1 MQRACAKHVAGHR
14 VRSVHDERRR
24 VDAGSYNHGR
34 LRKGVQVRMDGRHG
48 RTDVTANDELGAATQ
63 SEDDQNDHRHQ
74 RRQRRSDRRVVRRPV
89 VALFVRRR
97 RRHCRSQCRP
107 RADGVRGGDVAVLRV
122 GGVQACYL
130 PVLQLKLPPRLS
142 RGVLYVND
150 EVLSQQHVHDHD
162 DVGAGQAQP
171 HRHGGR

>member
-1 MQRACAKHVAGHR
+1 MPRTRAKHVAGHH

-24 VDAGSYNHGR
+24 VDAGSHNYGR

-48 RTDVTANDELGAATQ
+48 RPDATANDELCTATQ

-74 RRQRRSDRRVVRRPV
+74 RRHGRSDRRVVRRPV
-89 VALFVRRR
+89 VALFARRR
-97 RRHCRSQCRP
+97 RRHSRSQCRP
-107 RADGVRGGDVAVLRV
+107 RADSVRGGDVAVLRV
-122 GGVQACYL
+122 GGVQASDL

-142 RGVLYVND
+142 RGVLYVDD
-150 EVLSQQHVHDHD
+150 EVLPQQHVHDHD

-171 HRHGGR
+171 HRYGC